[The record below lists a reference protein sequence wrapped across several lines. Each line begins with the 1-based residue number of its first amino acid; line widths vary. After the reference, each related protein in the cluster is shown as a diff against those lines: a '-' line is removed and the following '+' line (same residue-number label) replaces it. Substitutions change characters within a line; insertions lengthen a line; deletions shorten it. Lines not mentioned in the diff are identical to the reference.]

1 MSRDLARRLAR
12 RAAVLAMTL
21 AVVGVG
27 AMTVKV
33 AADWRAASAPL
44 DAVPVAVSSLD
55 AQLAS
60 ETDRAVTLASQ
71 VSDVAG
77 QLETLRTAVDEAS
90 QHVSGDADTATKMK
104 ADLAATT
111 ARLADLQAQL
121 AAAQARLAALNAA
134 AAQQG
139 AAGATTSTSTSSTTA
154 TTQTT
159 PTTNAA
165 VTNPAAP
172 APTATWSDTG
182 D

>member
-21 AVVGVG
+21 AVIGIG

-44 DAVPVAVSSLD
+44 DAVPVAVSNLD
-55 AQLAS
+55 GQLAS

-77 QLETLRTAVDEAS
+77 QLETLRAAVDQAG
-90 QHVSGDADTATKMK
+90 QHVSGDAESATQLK

-111 ARLADLQAQL
+111 AKLADLRAQL
-121 AAAQARLAALNAA
+121 ANAQARLATLNAA
-134 AAQQG
+134 AAQQ
-139 AAGATTSTSTSSTTA
+139 AASGVTTPTA
-154 TTQTT
+154 NAATQTT
-159 PTTNAA
+159 QTTNAA
-165 VTNPAAP
+165 VTAP
-172 APTATWSDTG
+172 VTPTPTATWSDTG

>member
-27 AMTVKV
+27 ATTVKV

-44 DAVPVAVSSLD
+44 DAVPVAVSNLD

-165 VTNPAAP
+165 VTNPATP
-172 APTATWSDTG
+172 APTATWRDTG